1 MAIGKAINRL
11 RLGAKMT
18 QEQFA
23 TAVGVS
29 HQAVQKWESGESLP
43 TLDKLMK
50 ISGLFGVTVDA
61 LLFESDMRIV
71 EEMEN
76 NKKLYPNYENMY
88 HRELYSCTLADEYRQ
103 CVEEG
108 KDVSAYRDIFEAVQ
122 KMPRGANREKMA
134 DIVFDIVLNAK
145 QVEGYPYR
153 EPSDLEGIKALRDG
167 YSSCRREVSEAEL
180 KKKIHGAWM
189 GRVCGCLLGKP
200 IEGIR
205 SEELTPMLRESGNYP
220 MRRYIRSSDI
230 SENIVANSKFRFG
243 GKCYIDTVSCMPVDD
258 DTNYTVMAQEI
269 INTYGRDFT
278 ALDIAKAW
286 QYYQRRE
293 AYCTAERV
301 AFRNFVNG
309 YEPPESAIY
318 KNPYREW
325 VGAQI
330 RGDYFGYINPGQ
342 PSLAAEMAFRDA
354 CISHTKN
361 GIYGEMFVAAMIAC
375 AAVSDSMEDI
385 ILGGLAQI
393 PSTSRLYEAV
403 SFVLGVYRRGG
414 KSDECMRRVH
424 ELYDEHTTHGWCHTI
439 SNAMIVTMA
448 LLWGENDFG
457 KSICLA
463 VQSAFDTDCNGAT
476 VGSVLGMK
484 NGIDSIHREWYEPIN
499 DTIDT
504 TLFGIEAV
512 KISECVEK
520 TMAHMPDKTFKAGKN
535 AAGFSYIP

>member
-1 MAIGKAINRL
+1 MALGKTINRL
-11 RLGAKMT
+11 RLGIKMT

-23 TAVGVS
+23 SAVGVS
-29 HQAVQKWESGESLP
+29 HQAVQKWESGESTP
-43 TLDKLMK
+43 TVEKLMK
-50 ISGLFGVTVDA
+50 ISALFGVTVDS
-61 LLFESDMRIV
+61 LLFESDMRIS
-71 EEMEN
+71 EEMES
-76 NKKLYPNYENMY
+76 NKKLHPNYENMY

-108 KDVSAYRDIFEAVQ
+108 KDISAYREIFEAVQ

-134 DIVFDIVLNAK
+134 DILFDIVLNAK
-145 QVEGYPYR
+145 QAEGYVYR
-153 EPSDLEGIKALRDG
+153 EPSELDEIRALRAEH
-167 YSSCRREVSEAEL
+167 SPRRREVSASEL
-180 KKKIHGAWM
+180 EKKIHGAWL

-205 SEELTPMLRESGNYP
+205 SEELIPMLRESGNYP

-230 SENIVANSKFRFG
+230 SDNIMNKSKFRFG

-269 INTYGRDFT
+269 VSTYGRDFT
-278 ALDIAKAW
+278 SVNVASAW

-309 YEPPESAIY
+309 YEPPESAMY

-330 RGDYFGYINPGQ
+330 RGDYFGYINPGD
-342 PSLAAEMAFRDA
+342 PEMAAEMAFRDA
-354 CISHTKN
+354 CVSHTKN
-361 GIYGEMFVAAMIAC
+361 GIYGEMFVAAMLAC
-375 AAVSDSMEDI
+375 AAECDSTEDI

-403 SFVLGVYRRGG
+403 SFVLDVYRRGG
-414 KSDECMRRVH
+414 ESEECMSRVH

-457 KSICLA
+457 KSICMA

-476 VGSVLGMK
+476 VGSIIGMK
-484 NGIDSIHREWYEPIN
+484 NGIDSIDEEWYAPIN
-499 DTIDT
+499 DSIDT
-504 TLFGIEAV
+504 TLFGIERV
-512 KISECVEK
+512 KISDCVRRTLSHLPGK
-520 TMAHMPDKTFKAGKN
+520 GFKSGKKN
-535 AAGFSYIP
+535 TGFSYIP